1 MDISWQYWVRGMVIV
16 NVQVL
21 KRHSLSKRPV
31 ALESGRKRVRER
43 GFMEIS
49 SWVSW
54 RVLKPIYAFVSGRRF
69 SRGYL
74 LIVSAAVILVLVA
87 TLTWDVSRKATCAF
101 LRDHTD
107 SQEDVGPGFLL
118 AFIMLSLCC
127 LIKIIMHNNCVNI

>member
-1 MDISWQYWVRGMVIV
+1 
-16 NVQVL
+16 
-21 KRHSLSKRPV
+21 
-31 ALESGRKRVRER
+31 
-43 GFMEIS
+43 MEIS

-107 SQEDVGPGFLL
+107 SQEDVADELVAEL
-118 AFIMLSLCC
+118 ADPINGVS
-127 LIKIIMHNNCVNI
+127 NPDQV